1 MKDILNQCFLKN
13 NQFDIVWDNVV
24 ITPAIGELKKII
36 YEAKVLVPQLK
47 VFPMSEDEKS
57 LYIQDLTNWFEKE
70 SSYAHIA
77 LKTVIGRRR

>member
-1 MKDILNQCFLKN
+1 
-13 NQFDIVWDNVV
+13 
-24 ITPAIGELKKII
+24 
-36 YEAKVLVPQLK
+36 
-47 VFPMSEDEKS
+47 MSEDEKS